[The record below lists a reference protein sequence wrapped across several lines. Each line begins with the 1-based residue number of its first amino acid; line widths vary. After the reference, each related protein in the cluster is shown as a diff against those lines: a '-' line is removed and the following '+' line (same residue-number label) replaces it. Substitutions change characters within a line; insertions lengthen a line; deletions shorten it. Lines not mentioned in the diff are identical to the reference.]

1 MWLTRPRCSISNHSL
16 RGWFAALLTVI
27 PVTCPVLE
35 EMLQRFPGWLL
46 TPLATEAHI
55 LSLLVFLMEDSILL
69 LLTSG
74 SQADRKE
81 ELRMKVVAAP

>member
-1 MWLTRPRCSISNHSL
+1 
-16 RGWFAALLTVI
+16 
-27 PVTCPVLE
+27 
-35 EMLQRFPGWLL
+35 MLQRFPGWLL